1 MFGYKAHVLLLG
13 FQLTYNHEHKAQSI
27 GWIRAA
33 VLGANDG
40 IVSTASLI
48 VGIAASGVAADH
60 LFLVG
65 LAALVAGAMSMAA
78 GEYVSVSSQ
87 SDIEQAELALE
98 QQHIDEN
105 WTAEVHELAAIY
117 RQRGL
122 DAELALTV
130 AKKLM
135 AVDPLGSHARD
146 ELGITELTQSKPLQA
161 AFSSATSFAVGAFFP
176 LLTVLLFDDS
186 LLIPMVIV
194 ISLFSLCMLGCVSAQ
209 VGGAPKRKAA
219 LRVIFWG
226 ALAMLVSVG
235 VGQWFE
241 VPV

>member
-1 MFGYKAHVLLLG
+1 MD
-13 FQLTYNHEHKAQSI
+13 YNHEHKAERI
-27 GWIRAA
+27 GWIRAV

-40 IVSTASLI
+40 IVSTAALI

-87 SDIEQAELALE
+87 TDIEQAELALE

-105 WTAEVHELAAIY
+105 WNAEVHELAAIY

-122 DAELALTV
+122 DKALALTV
-130 AKKLM
+130 ATKLM
-135 AVDPLGSHARD
+135 EVDPLGSHARD
-146 ELGITELTQSKPLQA
+146 ELGITDLSQGNPLQA
-161 AFSSATSFAVGAFFP
+161 AFFSALSFSAGASLP
-176 LLTVLLFDDS
+176 LLTVLFFEATQ
-186 LLIPMVIV
+186 LIPAIIV
-194 ISLFSLCMLGCVSAQ
+194 ISLISLCLLGSVSAHI
-209 VGGAPKRKAA
+209 GGASKIKAA
-219 LRVIFWG
+219 MRVLVWG
-226 ALAMLVSVG
+226 SLAMLVSMG

-241 VPV
+241 VAV

>member
-1 MFGYKAHVLLLG
+1 ME
-13 FQLTYNHEHKAQSI
+13 YNHEHKADRI
-27 GWIRAA
+27 GWIRAV

-48 VGIAASGVAADH
+48 VGIAASQIAPEH
-60 LFLVG
+60 IFLVG

-87 SDIEQAELALE
+87 TDIEQAELALE

-122 DAELALTV
+122 DNELALTV

-135 AVDPLGSHARD
+135 EVDPLGSHARD
-146 ELGITELTQSKPLQA
+146 ELGITDLSQSHPLQA
-161 AFSSATSFAVGAFFP
+161 AFFSAISFSAGALLP
-176 LLTVLLFDDS
+176 LLTVLLFAPVMLIPAVVIVS
-186 LLIPMVIV
+186 LLSLVI
-194 ISLFSLCMLGCVSAQ
+194 LGSVSAH
-209 VGGAPKRKAA
+209 VGGAPKMKGA
-219 LRVIFWG
+219 LRVLFWG
-226 ALAMLVSVG
+226 ALAMMVSTGIGHLFQVSV
-235 VGQWFE
+235 
-241 VPV
+241 

>member
-1 MFGYKAHVLLLG
+1 ME
-13 FQLTYNHEHKAQSI
+13 YNHEHKAERI
-27 GWIRAA
+27 GWIRAV

-48 VGIAASGVAADH
+48 VGIAASGVAAEH

-87 SDIEQAELALE
+87 TDIEQAELALE

-135 AVDPLGSHARD
+135 EVDPLGSHARD
-146 ELGITELTQSKPLQA
+146 ELGITDLSQGNPLQA
-161 AFSSATSFAVGAFFP
+161 AVSSALSFAAGAALP
-176 LLTVLLFDDS
+176 LATVLLFAGS
-186 LLIPMVIV
+186 QLIPAIIV
-194 ISLFSLCMLGCVSAQ
+194 ISLLSLCLLGCVSAQ
-209 VGGAPKRKAA
+209 VGGASKSKAA
-219 LRVIFWG
+219 MRVLFWG
-226 ALAMLVSVG
+226 TLAMLVSMG
-235 VGQWFE
+235 VGHWFE
-241 VPV
+241 VAV